1 MTVLGGSSGGSL
13 LEAVVL
19 SLDELQFLLEKLQF
33 DEMPV
38 VLDAMGRYDN
48 ISTHDAAMKAAEA
61 ALTERE
67 LLFGDV
73 VQTELAE
80 RLRVL
85 YRPQWIIALRWVVQ
99 GHVNRFCLAQ
109 GDDRAV
115 VALRG
120 PESYVIDD
128 AGLDLPGAVLQAL
141 GKSEPLEL
149 YGMNAPTEELAPIFG
164 DTGDVAATTERLSK
178 IGKPATDAQTLASAL
193 VEIHSYA
200 EIIGVAYGDGTRDI
214 QDNHIA
220 VFNTRAGRFIITAS
234 VADDGV
240 KWSSIATGTNARLR
254 TAVADLI
261 ESLPI
266 RTEFPTATADNP
278 A

>member
-1 MTVLGGSSGGSL
+1 MTVLGGGGGGSL

-19 SLDELQFLLEKLQF
+19 SLDEMQFLLEKLQF

-38 VLDAMGRYDN
+38 VLDAMGRYDHV
-48 ISTHDAAMKAAEA
+48 SAHDAAMEAAEKL
-61 ALTERE
+61 LTERE

-73 VQTELAE
+73 VVPELAE

-85 YRPQWIIALRWVVQ
+85 YRPQWIIALRWVVAGQ
-99 GHVNRFCLAQ
+99 VNRFCLAQ

-120 PESYVIDD
+120 PDSYVIDD

-141 GKSEPLEL
+141 GTTEALEL
-149 YGMNAPTEELAPIFG
+149 YGMNAPTEQLAPIFG
-164 DTGDVAATTERLSK
+164 DTGDAAATAGRLSEV
-178 IGKPATDAQTLASAL
+178 GKPATDAKTLASAL

-200 EIIGVAYGDGTRDI
+200 EIVGVAYGDGTRDV

-261 ESLPI
+261 ESLPL
-266 RTEFPTATADNP
+266 REEFKATVQGA
-278 A
+278 

>member
-1 MTVLGGSSGGSL
+1 MTVLGGGGGGSL

-19 SLDELQFLLEKLQF
+19 SLDEMQFLLEKLQF

-38 VLDAMGRYDN
+38 VLDAMGRYDHV
-48 ISTHDAAMKAAEA
+48 SAHDAAMEAAEKL
-61 ALTERE
+61 LTERE

-73 VQTELAE
+73 VVPELAE

-85 YRPQWIIALRWVVQ
+85 YRPQWIIALRWVVAGQ
-99 GHVNRFCLAQ
+99 VNRFCLAQ

-120 PESYVIDD
+120 PDSYVIDD

-141 GKSEPLEL
+141 GTTEALEL
-149 YGMNAPTEELAPIFG
+149 YGMNAPTEQLAPIFG
-164 DTGDVAATTERLSK
+164 DTGDAAATAARLSEV
-178 IGKPATDAQTLASAL
+178 GKPATDAKTLASAL

-200 EIIGVAYGDGTRDI
+200 EIVGVAYGDGTRDV

-266 RTEFPTATADNP
+266 REEFKATVQGA
-278 A
+278 

>member
-1 MTVLGGSSGGSL
+1 MTVLGGGGGGSL

-19 SLDELQFLLEKLQF
+19 SLDEMQFLLEKLQF

-38 VLDAMGRYDN
+38 VLDAMGRYDHV
-48 ISTHDAAMKAAEA
+48 SAHDAAMEAAEKL
-61 ALTERE
+61 LTERE

-73 VQTELAE
+73 VVPELAE

-85 YRPQWIIALRWVVQ
+85 YRPQWIIALRWVVAGQ
-99 GHVNRFCLAQ
+99 VNRFCLAQ

-120 PESYVIDD
+120 PDSYVIDD

-141 GKSEPLEL
+141 GTAEALEL
-149 YGMNAPTEELAPIFG
+149 YGMNAPTEQLAPIFG
-164 DTGDVAATTERLSK
+164 DTGDAAATAQRLSEV
-178 IGKPATDAQTLASAL
+178 GKPATDAKTLASAL

-200 EIIGVAYGDGTRDI
+200 EIVGVAYGDGTRDV

-261 ESLPI
+261 ESLPL
-266 RTEFPTATADNP
+266 REEFKATVQGA
-278 A
+278 

>member
-1 MTVLGGSSGGSL
+1 M
-13 LEAVVL
+13 L
-19 SLDELQFLLEKLQF
+19 SLDEMQFLLEKLQF

-120 PESYVIDD
+120 PESFVIDD

-141 GKSEPLEL
+141 GHSEALEL

-164 DTGDVAATTERLSK
+164 DTGDVAATTQRLSK
-178 IGKPATDAQTLASAL
+178 IGKPATDAQALSSAL

-200 EIIGVAYGDGTRDI
+200 EIVGVAYGDGTRDI

-234 VADDGV
+234 MADDGV
-240 KWSSIATGTNARLR
+240 KWSSIATGTTARLR

-266 RTEFPTATADNP
+266 RAEFPTAKADNP
-278 A
+278 V